1 MKMKRVQRE
10 DIEREM
16 QELEAILAV
25 AAGEYNEEDYTKL
38 CTMVRT
44 LNAVKR
50 ELLEKRPSMKRI
62 EQLVR
67 DVNRSELEQ
76 ITAEL
81 RARTA
86 KSR

>member
-1 MKMKRVQRE
+1 MKRVQRE
-10 DIEREM
+10 DVEREM
-16 QELEAILAV
+16 QQLEEILEV
-25 AAGEYNEEDYTKL
+25 AAGEYSEEDYAKL
-38 CTMVRT
+38 CAMVRT
-44 LNAVKR
+44 LNEVKR

-67 DVNRSELEQ
+67 DVNRSDLEQ
-76 ITAEL
+76 IAAEL

>member
-25 AAGEYNEEDYTKL
+25 AAGEYSEEDYAKL
-38 CTMVRT
+38 CAMVHT
-44 LNAVKR
+44 LNEVKR
-50 ELLEKRPSMKRI
+50 ELLEKRPSMERI

-76 ITAEL
+76 IAAEL
-81 RARTA
+81 KARVA